1 MNEINRARRLH
12 IDYSRWC
19 TRRKR
24 DANEMTLEKN
34 RNARRATEKRQKI
47 NGNGL
52 AKRATQKRGERAELC
67 I

>member
-12 IDYSRWC
+12 IDYSRWRA
-19 TRRKR
+19 RRKR

-34 RNARRATEKRQKI
+34 RNARRATEKRRKI
-47 NGNGL
+47 NGNRP
-52 AKRATQKRGERAELC
+52 ARRATQKRGERAELR